1 MASKAENKSSKVIV
15 VVGGGI
21 AGALVAKSL
30 QFHAHVVIIDPKEYF
45 EITYANLRAKVEPSF
60 AERSVV
66 KHSDYFTK
74 GRIVIAYATGVT
86 DAEVITSDGEHI
98 PYDYLVIATGA
109 NENTYPISRNKRLE
123 QYKEHFARIKLADS
137 VLVIGGGSTG
147 VELAGEIAVDFPEK
161 KLTLVHKYMR
171 LLDFIGPK
179 ASCKALD
186 WFISKNVNVILGQT
200 VDLESHQNGNKIY
213 KTSGGET
220 IMADCHFYCAGIP
233 WGMSWLK
240 DSVLRDAVND
250 GGRVMV
256 DEHLRVKGRKNIFA
270 IGDITDIPEIKQGL
284 NAIQHANVAVKNLR
298 LLMHRGDENKMA
310 TYEASPDMAVVSL
323 GRKDAVMQSPMSTM
337 IGRIPGFVKS
347 HDQFVGKTRRL
358 MGIDASSCF
367 WL

>member
-1 MASKAENKSSKVIV
+1 MASKVENKSSKVIV

-30 QFHAHVVIIDPKEYF
+30 QFHAHVVLIDPKEYF

-66 KHSDYFTK
+66 KHGDYFTK
-74 GRIVIAYATGVT
+74 GRMVIAYATGVT
-86 DAEVITSDGEHI
+86 DTEVLTSDGEHI
-98 PYDYLVIATGA
+98 PYDYLVVATGA

-123 QYKEHFARIKLADS
+123 QYKEHYAKIKSADS

-161 KLTLVHKYMR
+161 KLTLVHKYTR
-171 LLDFIGPK
+171 LLD
-179 ASCKALD
+179 SLD
-186 WFISKNVNVILGQT
+186 RKHLARLWN
-200 VDLESHQNGNKIY
+200 VDLESHQKGDKTY

-256 DEHLRVKGRKNIFA
+256 DKHLRIKDRKNAFA
-270 IGDITDIPEIKQGL
+270 IGDITDVPEIKQGL
-284 NAIQHANVAVKNLR
+284 NAIQHANVAVK
-298 LLMHRGDENKMA
+298 LLMHRGNENKMA

-323 GRKDAVMQSPMSTM
+323 GRKDAVM
-337 IGRIPGFVKS
+337 
-347 HDQFVGKTRRL
+347 
-358 MGIDASSCF
+358 
-367 WL
+367 